1 MDKQDYLTWASK
13 YDKHQGWAS
22 QKEKE
27 LGTRFRRLRTMSKDD
42 LIEVARWKFN
52 NDEIKRNRILELVSR
67 NDEDTVKRIS
77 SHVFNMPEDDA
88 CRINCLLML
97 EGVSPILASVILT
110 FFDPKRYG
118 IFDSYVWKSLLG
130 NEPPNLYST
139 INYLRLLTALRKTA
153 AKHNLGVRLI
163 EKSLFKMKLDELGS
177 YEHASRRE
185 RSRKQK
191 SRNKR

>member
-13 YDKHQGWAS
+13 YDKNQGWAT

-27 LGTRFRRLRTMSKDD
+27 LGARFRRLKTMSKTD
-42 LIEVARWKFN
+42 LIEVVKWKS
-52 NDEIKRNRILELVSR
+52 NDDTKRDHILELVSR
-67 NDEDTVKRIS
+67 NDEATVRRIS
-77 SHVFNMPEDDA
+77 SQVFSMPEDDA

-97 EGVSPILASVILT
+97 EGISPVLASVILA

-139 INYLRLLTALRKTA
+139 VNYLRLLTALRKTA
-153 AKHNLGVRLI
+153 AKHGLDVRLI
-163 EKSLFKMKLDELGS
+163 EKALFKMRLDELGS
-177 YEHASRRE
+177 YEHVSQRRRSTKKLRSE
-185 RSRKQK
+185 R
-191 SRNKR
+191 